1 MLMQAE
7 QPPTPLLVS
16 GKRRL
21 ARSPARHP
29 HAAGLPGRADQRSG
43 DEPGRWRR
51 AARETAPSRQRGVIA
66 GSRSDAKLDL
76 LRSVQSGGPCI
87 RHPGVHVLA
96 RGRGAFRLSWPG
108 WGSARLRWRDPRHR

>member
-21 ARSPARHP
+21 ARSPARHS
-29 HAAGLPGRADQRSG
+29 HAAGLPGRADQMSG

-51 AARETAPSRQRGVIA
+51 AARETAPSRQRGV
-66 GSRSDAKLDL
+66 
-76 LRSVQSGGPCI
+76 
-87 RHPGVHVLA
+87 
-96 RGRGAFRLSWPG
+96 
-108 WGSARLRWRDPRHR
+108 